1 MSFTYSFYREKD
13 RGNRQSFAYWHPYG
27 SNDWLWRLADTGDAV
42 IEGFG
47 YPAWITAKAKLIIPR
62 LLAESASGSKLD
74 VLSIR
79 GDLTQF
85 DDEELIE
92 IEAWDQS

>member
-1 MSFTYSFYREKD
+1 MTYS
-13 RGNRQSFAYWHPYG
+13 
-27 SNDWLWRLADTGDAV
+27 GDAV
-42 IEGFG
+42 IEGYG

-62 LLAESASGSKLD
+62 LLAEYASGSKLD
-74 VLSIR
+74 VLTIT
-79 GDLTQF
+79 GDLMQF